1 MLRLSLRLSNV
12 SPCCCRCCCSLA
24 QSLVPCPFLLARGH
38 DGLFP
43 FVRFVRTSLHA
54 HVWIP
59 CSHPRRVRMFR
70 TSTCGGLLSLHA
82 FGWLCCVQ
90 WYVLHPTKVGGKDW
104 CPLDVALPPKEWQ
117 IPKQTSWGRT
127 FPPFQRKEKVTE
139 RTRTGVWESDGIG
152 IDRWVRQDVSMVV
165 ERTHPRSIDGNDGKR
180 IPNGKATRQGGKS
193 CPHDPFKSKPEG
205 KKKNHPRDET
215 DTTSVTTGERYKHQ
229 RYACDSIVQPEC
241 GPMEP
246 SRRKPRI
253 MAFESFPRPTRAID
267 GPTWACKGPTMRTCN
282 RQKGNEMH
290 TSESQQVLGNEYTM
304 APRTACTIRANKGI
318 PQQQLKKTT

>member
-1 MLRLSLRLSNV
+1 MANSKADKLGSNV
-12 SPCCCRCCCSLA
+12 ST
-24 QSLVPCPFLLARGH
+24 VPKEGKG
-38 DGLFP
+38 DGTNTYRR
-43 FVRFVRTSLHA
+43 VGVGWNWHRSMG
-54 HVWIP
+54 
-59 CSHPRRVRMFR
+59 SPRRFH
-70 TSTCGGLLSLHA
+70 G
-82 FGWLCCVQ
+82 
-90 WYVLHPTKVGGKDW
+90 GGKDPSTVYRW
-104 CPLDVALPPKEWQ
+104 ERWETHPKWKGNKTGREILP
-117 IPKQTSWGRT
+117 
-127 FPPFQRKEKVTE
+127 
-139 RTRTGVWESDGIG
+139 
-152 IDRWVRQDVSMVV
+152 
-165 ERTHPRSIDGNDGKR
+165 PRSIQ
-180 IPNGKATRQGGKS
+180 IETR
-193 CPHDPFKSKPEG
+193 G